1 MRSPAQS
8 TPTLLAAQVEYLV
21 LDTNA
26 ELAEPA
32 VESYLRR
39 LQGERD
45 SEAAALANAAKDA
58 KQGSGGEDEWA
69 LDPTLLRRMAAVRDA
84 ERGLIVQVGGRLGSG
99 VRGESHARGWQ
110 RWQGVVLVG
119 ILDSCTPWPNHTHR
133 SCCTC

>member
-1 MRSPAQS
+1 
-8 TPTLLAAQVEYLV
+8 VEYLV

-45 SEAAALANAAKDA
+45 GEAAALADAAKDA
-58 KQGSGGEDEWA
+58 AQGGGGEDEWA

-84 ERGLIVQVGGRLGSG
+84 ERGLIVQVRPLGIEVWGATSLPAGGGG
-99 VRGESHARGWQ
+99 GAG
-110 RWQGVVLVG
+110 
-119 ILDSCTPWPNHTHR
+119 
-133 SCCTC
+133 